1 MDLLGGLN
9 PEQREAVTHLHGPLS
24 VVAGAGSGKTRVIT
38 HRIANLI
45 AHGVPA
51 EAILGVTFTNRAAKE
66 MQERV
71 WVLTGGAG
79 PTLATFHG
87 FCARLLRIE
96 AEAIGRRVDFTIY
109 DASDALDLV
118 KTLSKE
124 LSLDEDLASPWSLM
138 DHLSSKRNARP
149 DEPHTWSGK
158 RWPTVDDD
166 IARFE
171 AAYDERLKTSNAFDF
186 DSLLTESV
194 RLLETRP
201 DVLARWRA
209 RLTHVLVDE
218 FQDTNWPQYR
228 LVRLLTGTSGNLCVT
243 GDPDQSIYTWR
254 GADPRNFVDFKAD
267 HPGAKEV
274 VLAQNYRSTNH
285 ILRCASAVMTPVSG
299 RVPKNLW
306 SDLGDGEPVRIVHFT
321 DDRDE
326 AQAVAQAVLE
336 FEGDG
341 FARDE
346 IAIMFRVNA
355 LSLPVER
362 ALLERGVR
370 YRVVGGPEFFGRQ
383 EVKDLLAY
391 LRLLAN
397 PLDGQAL
404 LRIINVPARG
414 LGDRTVDALAS
425 EARRQGRPIAE
436 IIAARAWP
444 TTLAK
449 KATGSLDAFANLLDR
464 LSDETEG
471 AGPGATLEAVLTHT
485 GYAAWWS
492 GRASKGHSQDPL
504 RNVGQFL
511 AFAHEAED
519 SLKIDLRTFLEQ
531 TTLLGDRDGDD
542 RDKVTLLTVHAAKG
556 LEYNAVMLVGVEDD
570 LIPHANARLS
580 PGGLDEE
587 RRLLHV
593 AMTRARRRLVLTVA
607 GRRVRFGR
615 EQAALPSRFLRDLP
629 SNDVETY
636 GDVRPA
642 WTLDE
647 DEGETS
653 GSRIVREAS
662 DDPDDPLLALRPGST
677 VRHPEYGTGTVIRIR
692 SRHLGLDASAV
703 VRFGDGA
710 ERTLILRW
718 AKLMVID
725 AGGDDTSGDCDF

>member
-1 MDLLGGLN
+1 MDLLAGLN
-9 PEQREAVTHLHGPLS
+9 PEQRAAVSHLHGPLS

-51 EAILGVTFTNRAAKE
+51 ESILGVTFTNRAAKE

-96 AEAIGRRVDFTIY
+96 APAIGRRVDFTIY
-109 DASDALDLV
+109 DSSDALDLV
-118 KTLSKE
+118 KAVAKDLAI
-124 LSLDEDLASPWSLM
+124 DDDLASPWALM

-149 DEPHTWSGK
+149 DEPHTWTGK
-158 RWPTVDDD
+158 RWPTVDEDL
-166 IARFE
+166 ARFE
-171 AAYDERLKTSNAFDF
+171 KAYAERLATSNAFDF
-186 DSLLTESV
+186 DGLLTESV
-194 RLLETRP
+194 RLLETCP
-201 DVLARWRA
+201 DVLERWRK

-228 LVRLLTGTSGNLCVT
+228 LVRLLTATSGNLCVT

-254 GADPRNFVDFKAD
+254 GADPRNFTDFGAD
-267 HPGAKEV
+267 HPTATQV

-285 ILRCASAVMTPVSG
+285 ILRCASAVMKPVGG

-306 SDLGDGEPVRIVHFT
+306 SELGDGEPVRIVHFT

-341 FARDE
+341 FERDE
-346 IAIMFRVNA
+346 IAVMFRVNA
-355 LSLPVER
+355 LSLPIER

-404 LRIINVPARG
+404 LRILNVPARG
-414 LGDRTVDALAS
+414 IGDRTVDLLAA
-425 EARRQGRPIAE
+425 EARRQGRPLAE
-436 IIAARAWP
+436 VIAARAWP
-444 TTLAK
+444 STLAK
-449 KATGSLDAFANLLDR
+449 KATGALTAFADLLDR
-464 LSDETEG
+464 LSDATES
-471 AGPGATLEAVLTHT
+471 AGPGATLESVLTHT

-504 RNVGQFL
+504 RNIGQLL

-542 RDKVTLLTVHAAKG
+542 REKVTLLTVHAAKG
-556 LEYNAVMLVGVEDD
+556 LEYKAVILVGVEDD
-570 LIPHANARLS
+570 LIPHANARMG

-629 SNDVETY
+629 GADVERY
-636 GDVRPA
+636 GDTGPSWQPDDDEPA
-642 WTLDE
+642 
-647 DEGETS
+647 
-653 GSRIVREAS
+653 GSRVLRDAS
-662 DDPDDPLLALRPGST
+662 DDPDDPLLSLRPGAS
-677 VRHPEYGTGTVIRIR
+677 VRHPDYGTGSVLRLR
-692 SRHLGLDASAV
+692 SRHLGLDASVV
-703 VRFGDGA
+703 VRFGDGS

-718 AKLMVID
+718 AKLMVLDSGLDD
-725 AGGDDTSGDCDF
+725 ATDCDF